1 LLLGDDQMRESLSQK
16 ARERALSFTWDK
28 TARRIL
34 QLFDNLHEKRKL
46 VSPNR
51 LLNVFAPTP
60 PEAAHDL
67 RGIGSTSQGR
77 QKRKYKSIVL
87 GMNEHYESCLIRDA
101 AYPLRVED
109 GLVLSLL
116 KNHTVREAEAVLA
129 AVVEDEAE
137 AKATLKRV
145 CGLIHATA

>member
-1 LLLGDDQMRESLSQK
+1 MLLNDDQMRESFSQK

-28 TARRIL
+28 TAHRIVELFEEL
-34 QLFDNLHEKRKL
+34 QEKRRL

-60 PEAAHDL
+60 PEALHNL
-67 RGIGSTSQGR
+67 GGTQSTNQGK
-77 QKRKYKSIVL
+77 QQPKYKSIVL
-87 GMNEHYESCLIRDA
+87 GMNEHYEPCLIRDA

-109 GLVLSLL
+109 GLVLSIL
-116 KNHTVREAEAVLA
+116 KDHTVREAEAVLA

-145 CGLIHATA
+145 CGLIQATA